1 MCIEIFGY
9 EGHEQRKSF
18 STKIGNR
25 IAENILN
32 EHAPTLLKYDL
43 CCLYSHGEHVLLLRL

>member
-32 EHAPTLLKYDL
+32 EHAPTLLKYDIFG
-43 CCLYSHGEHVLLLRL
+43 LYSHGEHVLLQRL